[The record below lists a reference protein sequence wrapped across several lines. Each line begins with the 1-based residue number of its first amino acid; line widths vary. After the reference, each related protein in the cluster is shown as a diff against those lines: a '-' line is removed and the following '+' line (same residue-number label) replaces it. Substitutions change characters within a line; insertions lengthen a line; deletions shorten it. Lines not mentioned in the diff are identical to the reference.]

1 MIQTTYGGLLTILK
15 ELQVDKIVISKQG
28 KDSENYQ
35 IFKELAKNKK
45 IYVVKKRRWN
55 WSRKRYKASNT
66 MV

>member
-15 ELQVDKIVISKQG
+15 ELQVDKIIISKQG

-66 MV
+66 MA